1 MARAQDPFYILRAEI
16 QDSVNGL
23 QQKVSRFHGLT
34 VMNPE
39 RKMIAANVE
48 KGCKSLASELNELDT
63 AVERASGNPQRFNL
77 TPEELSSRRRWL
89 DDTRRQVEGVK
100 AALRTATAPPLPE
113 SRAVAQNQS
122 FIKDQYQQQELMLR
136 RQDDDID
143 DIEAAVM
150 RIGRQGQEIG
160 NELEDQRRLL
170 DELDG
175 DMDSTTSRLRVAQK
189 KMQEIIRKS
198 GSNTQL
204 VLIVTLV
211 AIVVVLSFFVFM

>member
-1 MARAQDPFYILRAEI
+1 M
-16 QDSVNGL
+16 
-23 QQKVSRFHGLT
+23 
-34 VMNPE
+34 
-39 RKMIAANVE
+39 
-48 KGCKSLASELNELDT
+48 
-63 AVERASGNPQRFNL
+63 
-77 TPEELSSRRRWL
+77 
-89 DDTRRQVEGVK
+89 
-100 AALRTATAPPLPE
+100 
-113 SRAVAQNQS
+113 
-122 FIKDQYQQQELMLR
+122 R